1 MKNSIKI
8 ILISLLA
15 LGLVT
20 GCEKENS
27 QSKGIFGLAAP
38 AEQYHCGTG

>member
-1 MKNSIKI
+1 M
-8 ILISLLA
+8 LA
-15 LGLVT
+15 AFESFKKEDLATET

-27 QSKGIFGLAAP
+27 QPEGIFGLAAP